1 MLVSVYAW
9 IRRCV
14 CVCVCLIV
22 FEGRPSR
29 CVVIVLLD
37 VIVFFECANHT
48 ISVCGVGVR
57 CAN

>member
-14 CVCVCLIV
+14 CVCVWLCLIV

-29 CVVIVLLD
+29 CVVIVQRFRMAL
-37 VIVFFECANHT
+37 IVFLCKFDPST
-48 ISVCGVGVR
+48 
-57 CAN
+57 